1 MPVPSASFVDS
12 MMIAKVH
19 GGDNPAPL
27 GIPQAVGLVNSSS
40 IQPAIQGQ
48 FNAASLQLLLP
59 NEDLLKTHSPL
70 LEPEFMT
77 KPQVTSLCIHCDSAT
92 GRPHPGL
99 PVGRCCDYRGYRDG
113 CSSPGELTERKKE
126 EEKGNGLSS
135 PISPS
140 FARRSHRWWYSLRS
154 PGMPRSTM
162 ISRTYPSATGRHIS
176 STRTT
181 TKIETRCT
189 LPPQN
194 RPAST
199 PLP

>member
-1 MPVPSASFVDS
+1 

-59 NEDLLKTHSPL
+59 NEDLLKTHPPL

-113 CSSPGELTERKKE
+113 CSSPGEFTERKKE

-135 PISPS
+135 PICPS
-140 FARRSHRWWYSLRS
+140 CPPQPPVVVLPPLTWDASQHDDLADIPKRNGTAYFFYQNNNENRNKVYT
-154 PGMPRSTM
+154 P
-162 ISRTYPSATGRHIS
+162 
-176 STRTT
+176 T
-181 TKIETRCT
+181 TKPSR
-189 LPPQN
+189 
-194 RPAST
+194 
-199 PLP
+199 